1 MICQSFFK
9 LINIYVHIH
18 VHTQHII
25 HKHMCNII
33 ICICIRMYVYVYVY
47 VYINICIYLC
57 SFLCVLTY
65 SEINGAKLVTIS
77 ALENI
82 KMPLYSR
89 SNNCASK
96 LVIVLQFTAWIS
108 VGVVLLQKGVTSLRS
123 QSTIETKGDTQER
136 NDATIRYLND
146 KTKRTADKDDIFN
159 DITKYKK
166 DLTVNLKLYQEKEN
180 DMSERHWSRR
190 SSATNERNHVE
201 NNVIEDIN
209 GGHSITKKLNEL
221 KEEKKEEEEEKK
233 DKEEREKK
241 KNDLINS
248 SETST
253 QRDVYDSSYQSNK
266 TEDYDNTVVDP
277 AKTLSSTATTNWGK
291 EKKIRSRANAGGA
304 AAAIAMVAVGAAMLV
319 VGPMVIVLRALD
331 KRRQERRYLKSLRWD
346 DQPPTYEQAT
356 LMNEVPRY
364 STLSLNTVHNS
375 RGPSTSSSRPTA
387 TSFERSP

>member
-123 QSTIETKGDTQER
+123 QSTIETKGDT
-136 NDATIRYLND
+136 
-146 KTKRTADKDDIFN
+146 
-159 DITKYKK
+159 
-166 DLTVNLKLYQEKEN
+166 QEKEN